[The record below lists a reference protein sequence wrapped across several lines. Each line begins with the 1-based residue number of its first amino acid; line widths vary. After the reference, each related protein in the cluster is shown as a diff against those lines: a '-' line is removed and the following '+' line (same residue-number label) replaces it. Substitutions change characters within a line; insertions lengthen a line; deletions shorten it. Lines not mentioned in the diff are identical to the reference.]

1 MDEMANV
8 LVNNGLGVASFLA
21 LIILGKYILEDIKK
35 SLDNNVKVL
44 NDVTLTLQLMNKNLT
59 ELTNRVDKLEKV
71 GEE

>member
-1 MDEMANV
+1 MDEMTNV

-21 LIILGKYILEDIKK
+21 LIIVGKYILEDIKK

-44 NDVTLTLQLMNKNLT
+44 NDVTLTLQLMNKNLI

-71 GEE
+71 SEE

>member
-1 MDEMANV
+1 MDEMTNV

-21 LIILGKYILEDIKK
+21 LIIVGKYILEDIKK

>member
-21 LIILGKYILEDIKK
+21 LIIVGKYILEDIKK

-44 NDVTLTLQLMNKNLT
+44 NDVTLTLQLMNKNLI

>member
-21 LIILGKYILEDIKK
+21 LIIVGKYILEDIKK

-71 GEE
+71 SEE

>member
-1 MDEMANV
+1 MDEMASV

-44 NDVTLTLQLMNKNLT
+44 NDVTVTLQLMNKNLI
-59 ELTNRVDKLEKV
+59 ELSNRVDKLENK
-71 GEE
+71 GDE

>member
-44 NDVTLTLQLMNKNLT
+44 NDVTLTLQLMNKNLI

-71 GEE
+71 SEE

>member
-21 LIILGKYILEDIKK
+21 LIIVGKYILEDIKK

-44 NDVTLTLQLMNKNLT
+44 NDVTLTLQLMNKNLI

-71 GEE
+71 GED

>member
-21 LIILGKYILEDIKK
+21 LIIVGKYILEDIKK

-44 NDVTLTLQLMNKNLT
+44 NDVTLTLQLMNKNLI

-71 GEE
+71 SEE